1 MTGIDSAYLDTIKRD
16 LLARPRELDDFRMI
30 IGLRKAYRRLFRPS
44 EMANVADLF
53 VEFCDEEAERAIRE
67 DTEEEL
73 HSLVYALRQ
82 YSEDLRVT
90 SETRSDIDRIQDRA
104 EELARKDDDEEPE
117 PESDWEKENPK
128 PQFDIDEMF
137 EALRHEITVLNRR
150 R

>member
-1 MTGIDSAYLDTIKRD
+1 
-16 LLARPRELDDFRMI
+16 
-30 IGLRKAYRRLFRPS
+30 
-44 EMANVADLF
+44 
-53 VEFCDEEAERAIRE
+53 
-67 DTEEEL
+67 
-73 HSLVYALRQ
+73 VYALRQ

-117 PESDWEKENPK
+117 PESDWEEENPK